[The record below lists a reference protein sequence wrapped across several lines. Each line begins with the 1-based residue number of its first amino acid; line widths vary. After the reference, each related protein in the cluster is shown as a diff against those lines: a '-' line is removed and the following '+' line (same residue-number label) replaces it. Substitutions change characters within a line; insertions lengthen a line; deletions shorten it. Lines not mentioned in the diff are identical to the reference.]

1 MAATLSTMATVAPNA
16 TLSRNN
22 TMQVSRV
29 APAAASFKLG
39 SSAFLKGSAPV
50 ALSHFAVARTERS
63 ALSVS
68 CGGESRIGKQPVV
81 VPSGV
86 TITVK
91 DQDVNVK
98 GKLGEMSHSFPKEI
112 SVVYEDDKL
121 VIKKTNEGRKA
132 RQLHGL
138 SRSLAFNMVHGVS
151 EGWEKKLE
159 LIGVGYRASL
169 AGKQLQLNVGYS
181 NPRMLDIPEGIQV
194 KVEGNTKV
202 VVSGYDKCEVG
213 NFAAIIR
220 KQRPPEPYKGK
231 GVKYDGEFI
240 MRKEGKSG
248 K

>member
-1 MAATLSTMATVAPNA
+1 MAATLRTTAILAPNA
-16 TLSRNN
+16 SLSRDN
-22 TMQVSRV
+22 TFQVSRV
-29 APAAASFKLG
+29 APAAASAKFMK
-39 SSAFLKGSAPV
+39 
-50 ALSHFAVARTERS
+50 RS

-68 CGGESRIGKQPVV
+68 CGGESRIGKKPIP

-86 TITVK
+86 TISLNN
-91 DQDVNVK
+91 QSLSVK
-98 GKLGEMSHSFPKEI
+98 GKLGEMSHTFPDLI
-112 SVVYEDDKL
+112 VVTEEENQI
-121 VIKKTNEGRKA
+121 VVKKANDSRKA

-138 SRSLAFNMVHGVS
+138 SRSLAYNMVHGVS

-194 KVEGNTKV
+194 KVEGNTNV
-202 VVSGYDKCEVG
+202 TVSGYDKCEVG
-213 NFAAIIR
+213 NFSAIIR

-231 GVKYDGEFI
+231 GVKYVDETI
-240 MRKEGKSG
+240 LRKEGKSG